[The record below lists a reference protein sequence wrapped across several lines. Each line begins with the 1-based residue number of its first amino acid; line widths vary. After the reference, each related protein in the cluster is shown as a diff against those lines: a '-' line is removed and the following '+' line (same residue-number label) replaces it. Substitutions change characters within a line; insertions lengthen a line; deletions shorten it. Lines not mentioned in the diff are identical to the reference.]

1 MRNRRL
7 SVILIM
13 LLLSVF
19 LLLFSTTSKASLT
32 INSVRR
38 IDCSQTDN
46 KFLSKTSSHS
56 DEMLSF
62 DQEVESCRI
71 LDYVDQDDFNSN
83 NYLFRVKD
91 HETLNTY
98 VFQRSDGQRT
108 VYFFDENIKF
118 IGADGIVR
126 EKNISLQKI
135 AGGFTTIENDV
146 DVFLPDFIEN
156 GLRLEYNNNCVCV
169 IPNGIKTDKCENDES
184 AVFYNEVFG
193 ENTVLKYTPT
203 LSGLKEDIILYSSAV
218 PVDYSFTIFT
228 NGMHIYSDKEGSY
241 IANEN
246 NATESFRLGNVV
258 LYDSAGHQSI
268 GQMEI
273 ETVSEGKEYLVT
285 ITIDRFF
292 LENENTVFPVTIDP
306 TFTVSDNT
314 HGANAIQDAP
324 IFQNLPDM
332 NFGFFL
338 LNRVGKGDNT
348 YGVGRT
354 VVKLSGF
361 TSSNE
366 YIAVNASQISSVIFY
381 AREASGGSN
390 QSINLHPITGVSLWT
405 ESNVTWN
412 TISNNFNSSANFGA
426 SMANG
431 QWTSFDITN
440 LVKGWKNGTYSADC
454 GFIMKN
460 SNESNDKCFDSCEC
474 STTSNRPYVTMTYE
488 PTIQINSPQTYTV
501 VGGYIMLSATTNP
514 ALLPVTWTSSNT
526 SIATVNGGL
535 VIGISEGS
543 VTITATYTDLI
554 SGGSYSDSVT
564 VNVWDSVGI
573 KDNTYYYIM
582 NYSSH
587 RYLTLETASDSDN
600 INVCVSTRGSSAVCR
615 WKTEK
620 QLTNGKYQLINGF
633 CPSGRVLNVT
643 NSNIDIYTDNN
654 SSTQQ
659 FYIYRIN
666 TGPYKGLYYIRYG
679 NYYVAQDSYYYSQ
692 YDRYDVYLTSSFS
705 SRTVWSFMVA
715 EQRSAEMYCHD
726 YYYIEEGYIV
736 HFDTSVNSSYF
747 NSVCDEMGY
756 TSNSYENSSSTSAYS
771 TMKNSDDI
779 FVFMGHG
786 GSGRIAFY
794 TTGNIVTGRIL
805 ANSNMPFSNPSPYYI
820 SDLSKNELCA
830 NRCVLYLGCSTGTD
844 YEIGTVSY
852 NIVDATY
859 EKGAHFVLGTT
870 EILYDNQLNDWI
882 AYFLDALSEGMNI
895 SAAIISANDE
905 LGTII
910 VPYYNPDGT
919 LGEKSV
925 FGLPSYYAGD
935 RIQYLDIN

>member
-1 MRNRRL
+1 MIKRKSTMRNRRL

-135 AGGFTTIENDV
+135 DGGFTTIENDV

-292 LENENTVFPVTIDP
+292 IENENTVFPVTIDP

-332 NFGFFL
+332 NFGSFL
-338 LNRVGKGDNT
+338 FNRVGKSDNT

-354 VVKLSGF
+354 VVKLSSF

-381 AREASGGSN
+381 AREASGGST
-390 QSINLHPITGVSLWT
+390 QSINLHPITGVSSWT

-412 TISNNFNSSANFGA
+412 TIGNNFNSSVNFGA
-426 SMANG
+426 SMTNG

-440 LVKGWKNGTYSADC
+440 LVKGWKNGTHSADC

-474 STTSNRPYVTMTYE
+474 STTSNRPYVKMTYE
-488 PTIQINSPQTYTV
+488 PTIHINSPQTYTV
-501 VGGYIMLSATTNP
+501 VGGYIMLNATTNP
-514 ALLPVTWTSSNT
+514 ALLPVIWSSSNT

-535 VIGISEGS
+535 VTGISEGS
-543 VTITATYTDLI
+543 VTITATYTNLI

-573 KDNTYYYIM
+573 KDDTSYYIM
-582 NYSSH
+582 NYSSR
-587 RYLTLETASDSDN
+587 RYLTLESYLDSDN
-600 INVCVSTRGSSAVCR
+600 VNVCTRTRSASSLCQ

-620 QLTNGKYQLINGF
+620 QLINGKYQLINGF
-633 CPSGRVLNVT
+633 SSARVLNVT

-659 FYIYRIN
+659 FCIYRIN
-666 TGPYKGLYYIRYG
+666 TGNYKGLYYIRYG
-679 NYYVAQDSYYYSQ
+679 SYYVAQDSDYN
-692 YDRYDVYLTSSFS
+692 VYITMTASSKA
-705 SRTVWSFMVA
+705 VWSFMA
-715 EQRSAEMYCHD
+715 SNTRDAD
-726 YYYIEEGYIV
+726 YYSISHPTTNGRVSEYQTTMTSLGYDSYNWHCITAESAYGLIKSSNDIFTFIGHGLENLIGQGMATLCFQTSLGTYNGYITANS
-736 HFDTSVNSSYF
+736 DIVNSSDDYAID
-747 NSVCDEMGY
+747 SL
-756 TSNSYENSSSTSAYS
+756 
-771 TMKNSDDI
+771 MKND
-779 FVFMGHG
+779 
-786 GSGRIAFY
+786 
-794 TTGNIVTGRIL
+794 L
-805 ANSNMPFSNPSPYYI
+805 A
-820 SDLSKNELCA
+820 LE
-830 NRCVLYLGCSTGTD
+830 RCVLYLGCKTGQTYTIGSNAYNLVQSTYD
-844 YEIGTVSY
+844 
-852 NIVDATY
+852 
-859 EKGAHFVLGTT
+859 KGAHFVLGTLET
-870 EILYDNQLNDWI
+870 ITVSE
-882 AYFLDALSEGMNI
+882 AYSFLDSFLSNCTTGNI
-895 SAAIISANDE
+895 YDSIGSIRGDDPLFDA
-905 LGTII
+905 
-910 VPYYNPDGT
+910 YYI
-919 LGEKSV
+919 
-925 FGLPSYYAGD
+925 GD
-935 RIQYLDIN
+935 SRQYIKVY